1 MFPPSALAKRVD
13 HLGDGL
19 DRSGMTHNDCVG
31 AAGQNSR
38 RRGDLHFN
46 AALFL
51 IAPLGHVAL
60 RHDGF
65 LHAPGVGGN
74 GSHDGHLQHGVS
86 LLQSRVLDAV
96 KRGCNV
102 LIAIARSSG
111 ADVHDDVLGADAELG
126 HDGVELL
133 CEVDVDGRFRAD
145 LLVVCKACGC
155 TDSLVVFIAG
165 GENEDIL
172 AGQSFCNLV
181 EELGVLLDVLAAH
194 DDDRHRHSIAL
205 ETRVKSYKAEKDA
218 AEEAER
224 QRIAA
229 ENAAKQEQ
237 SRKDQ
242 YSGKLPVDGM
252 PVSCLK
258 YTSLGSPTKTEKCQ
272 FYDSMDVHRRYK
284 ILHWYNSEGQT
295 VAYCHSHQP
304 KGEYTEVIYAF
315 TYYETPIGRPNSA
328 PAWTPP
334 STSCGSNS
342 GSVRDDYDNPEDL
355 WEDNPDWYEDEDEV
369 WDEWE
374 NG

>member
-1 MFPPSALAKRVD
+1 MYK
-13 HLGDGL
+13 
-19 DRSGMTHNDCVG
+19 DR
-31 AAGQNSR
+31 
-38 RRGDLHFN
+38 
-46 AALFL
+46 
-51 IAPLGHVAL
+51 
-60 RHDGF
+60 
-65 LHAPGVGGN
+65 
-74 GSHDGHLQHGVS
+74 
-86 LLQSRVLDAV
+86 
-96 KRGCNV
+96 
-102 LIAIARSSG
+102 
-111 ADVHDDVLGADAELG
+111 
-126 HDGVELL
+126 
-133 CEVDVDGRFRAD
+133 
-145 LLVVCKACGC
+145 
-155 TDSLVVFIAG
+155 TDYAG
-165 GENEDIL
+165 GQDEL
-172 AGQSFCNLV
+172 ANITLQYDTGWQQNI
-181 EELGVLLDVLAAH
+181 D
-194 DDDRHRHSIAL
+194 AL

-229 ENAAKQEQ
+229 ENAAKREQ
-237 SRKDQ
+237 SLKDQ

-334 STSCGSNS
+334 STSGGSNS

-355 WEDNPDWYEDEDEV
+355 WEDNQDWYEDEDEA